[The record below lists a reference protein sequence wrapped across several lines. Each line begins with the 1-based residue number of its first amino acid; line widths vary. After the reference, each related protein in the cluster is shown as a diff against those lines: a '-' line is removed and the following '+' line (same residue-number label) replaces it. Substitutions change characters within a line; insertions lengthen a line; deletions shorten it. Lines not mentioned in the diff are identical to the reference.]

1 MRVHFAKALV
11 PGNID
16 LRVRVVRTHFG
27 GDPVTL
33 GVGIRH
39 ALRLAAREL
48 VKRRDGG
55 IDIAV
60 LDQRPHEAEEEC
72 EQERADMAAVDVGIG
87 HDDDLVI
94 AQLVEVE
101 FVADAGSERGD
112 DRLELVVAVDLVGT
126 GLFDVQHLSPEGE
139 DGLEA
144 GISTLCG
151 RAACGITL
159 DDIKLGERGVGVVA
173 VAQLVRHLSGFEAG
187 LAADGLAGL
196 PGGLACAVGHH
207 GLVENE
213 FADGGVFL

>member
-27 GDPVTL
+27 GDLVTL

-39 ALRLAAREL
+39 TLCLAAREL

-55 IDIAV
+55 IDVAV

-94 AQLVEVE
+94 AQFVEIE
-101 FVADAGSERGD
+101 FVADAGSQCGD

-126 GLFDVQHLSPEGE
+126 GLFHVQHLAPEGE

-144 GISTLCG
+144 GISTLRG
-151 RAACGITL
+151 RAACGIAL
-159 DDIKLGERGVGVVA
+159 DDVKLGERGVGVVA
-173 VAQLVRHLSGFEAG
+173 VAQLIRHLAGFKAR
-187 LAADGLAGL
+187 LTADCFAGL
-196 PGGLACAVGHH
+196 PGGFPRPVGHH

-213 FADGGVFL
+213 LADGWIFL